1 LRDKETRQEGL
12 LVFRNKH
19 AVCCPYIAG
28 GSWVILRDKTGR
40 LVRKTQEVLREIADG
55 VGVKKVEIQIRKGKK
70 GKACHSSSL
79 VPLII

>member
-12 LVFRNKH
+12 SVFRNKH

-40 LVRKTQEVLREIADG
+40 LVREIADG
-55 VGVKKVEIQIRKGKK
+55 VGVKKVEIQIRRGRK
-70 GKACHSSSL
+70 GKACHSSSV